1 MTQNAA
7 KQEAGGSR
15 DSATAKHHRRNST
28 PTKSTSSRQQTSPKT
43 QSPCASNKKRKRD
56 SLEVSQDAA
65 MLADTISRQPNESS
79 TADATADHPA
89 LPVLSITQTSGSSMG
104 RSVSMTSITTGAGQV
119 QANLASQHGKAE
131 QVAAAAADDDDGA
144 VVWRSKEK
152 LAACLACDLCQEV
165 LKDPVTAP
173 ECMHSFCRDCID
185 QHVLYGGT
193 KNTCPV
199 CRRTDLQTVFGPQ
212 PFQHGKLQFDPMLA
226 DMIRKLFPRAD
237 VEKGIQERQNAE
249 AKFRASLV
257 PVKKPKVGH
266 TKTPPQST
274 TAPASAPL
282 GNGLPASTSVSPL
295 QSKSGPAAN
304 ARVGVFL
311 QTSESHMQLALPYLW
326 VQQGMLLK
334 SLCAYVSNQLRLD
347 NAMYQ
352 VSLECE
358 GVSLQAAVTVQHVWQ
373 QWLQTH
379 PVKDLIVIQVRIQ
392 QRTNG
397 LLPSSSHPTK

>member
-1 MTQNAA
+1 MIQDAP
-7 KQEAGGSR
+7 KQEAGDTR
-15 DSATAKHHRRNST
+15 ESAPANHHRRSGT
-28 PTKSTSSRQQTSPKT
+28 PTKSTSSRQRTPPHT
-43 QSPCASNKKRKRD
+43 QSPSALNKKRKHD
-56 SLEVSQDAA
+56 VLEVSEDVA
-65 MLADTISRQPNESS
+65 MLADTASRQPNVSS
-79 TADATADHPA
+79 TADASGDHPA
-89 LPVLSITQTSGSSMG
+89 LPVLSIPQTSSSSMG

-119 QANLASQHGKAE
+119 QANLASQDGKE
-131 QVAAAAADDDDGA
+131 DRVEAAADDGDGA

-199 CRRTDLQTVFGPQ
+199 CRTTDLQTVFGPQ

-237 VEKGIQERQNAE
+237 VEKGIQERQDAE
-249 AKFRASLV
+249 AKFRASLA
-257 PVKKPKVGH
+257 PVKKPKAGH
-266 TKTPPQST
+266 TKTPPQSI
-274 TAPASAPL
+274 TAPARAPM
-282 GNGLPASTSVSPL
+282 GNGLPASTSVSPP
-295 QSKSGPAAN
+295 QTKSGPAAN
-304 ARVGVFL
+304 ARAGVFL

-326 VQQGMLLK
+326 VQQGMPLK

-347 NAMYQ
+347 NAVYQ

-358 GVSLQAAVTVQHVWQ
+358 GTSLQSAVTVQHVWQ

-379 PVKDLIVIQVRIQ
+379 PVQDLIVIQVRIQ

-397 LLPSSSHPTK
+397 MVPSSSNPTK